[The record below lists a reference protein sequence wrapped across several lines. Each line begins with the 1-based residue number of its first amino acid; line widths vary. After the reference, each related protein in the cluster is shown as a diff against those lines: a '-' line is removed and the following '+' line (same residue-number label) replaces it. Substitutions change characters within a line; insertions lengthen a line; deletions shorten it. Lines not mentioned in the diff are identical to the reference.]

1 VALAD
6 LSGQRI
12 VVEKGERVVAVSSE
26 VEVVQRRGSSYPQ
39 PCQIET
45 SNAHVESM
53 TVVVL
58 LSLPLHPLEGHRNV
72 LNGGMAI
79 SKVESALRGLES
91 VGRV

>member
-45 SNAHVESM
+45 SNAHVDSM

-58 LSLPLHPLEGHRNV
+58 LSLPLHPLEGH